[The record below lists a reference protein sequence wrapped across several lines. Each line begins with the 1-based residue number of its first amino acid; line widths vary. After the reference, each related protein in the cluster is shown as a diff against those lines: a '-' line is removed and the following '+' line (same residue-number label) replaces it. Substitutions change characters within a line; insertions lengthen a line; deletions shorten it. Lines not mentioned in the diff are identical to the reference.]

1 MTSPTYGKARA
12 VLCSSL
18 ALAFAFTGFA
28 QTSTT
33 GAASSDASKDLGPTV
48 QLSPFQVSAANDD
61 GYRTRDIVTGTKIA
75 TPLNESP
82 LTVGVVT
89 RELLDDIHLDRVTD
103 AIAFTQAGV
112 SNLGRTFQDQELF
125 TFRGYDGTI
134 LRNGVKFNAWT
145 DASNIERIEVAR
157 GPSAI
162 LYGFVAP
169 GGVVNYVTKKPFAGS
184 LNYVK
189 ARWGSETGFREEYDF
204 NRSFFDNR
212 LLVRVDGAQ
221 NDGSTWIHYQ
231 TIHDTV
237 VNPSVT
243 LRLTP
248 TTTLTYDFSYRD
260 RRGPFERIRFYY
272 INKADGFDSVVL
284 APYLGDNGNAGYSWN
299 PGVAPWTKSEWTRR
313 RSELRLEQTIGEHWR
328 LLAIASD
335 DFSHEEELTTFT
347 NFKGARDIGYQN
359 MLIPPPDHILLSIMP
374 VYENLRS
381 HTQYAEANLLG
392 QYETKW
398 FKSNTLFG
406 VQASRTPSFWP
417 RNGYMA
423 PDPSKIGVIDYT
435 LQSPYTVRLSD
446 PLSKRYY
453 LPAGDPSQW
462 PVWFTQG
469 TVRDWGKPDMF
480 VTESLGAL
488 NNRLHALLGV
498 RRQQYPELQ
507 VTKTLPQVGAIYE
520 VIRGYSL
527 YGIWSK
533 TSESNGRTL
542 RYNLPRPLSDSKAWD
557 LGMKFDTF
565 DSKIS
570 GSIAYFKIHK
580 GNLAIT
586 DPRGVIDYAQGK
598 ADDTVSFTPGT
609 QSTGV
614 EANLQ
619 YQPNRNFQLTV
630 SYAKTNAKI
639 LPGDPNPAKVGT
651 QLIQAVPQ
659 AFTFFGKYTFRSGA
673 LDRLAVGAGMV
684 QNYGP
689 IYVDDPATSGLANEH
704 GYTIV
709 NAFVRYPFKVG
720 GRTFSAE
727 VACNNITDDR
737 PFMNGGFYPP
747 REWYFSIDAKF

>member
-1 MTSPTYGKARA
+1 MKLHLTPRPVSACRA
-12 VLCSSL
+12 FC
-18 ALAFAFTGFA
+18 ALLPLLGVASTLA
-28 QTSTT
+28 QTSSETDR
-33 GAASSDASKDLGPTV
+33 GKDFGSTV

-61 GYRTRDIVTGTKIA
+61 GYRTRDIITGTKIA

-82 LTVGVVT
+82 LTVGVVN
-89 RELLDDIHLDRVTD
+89 RELLDDIQLDRVTE
-103 AIAFTQAGV
+103 AIAFTQAGI
-112 SNLGRTFQDQELF
+112 SNLGRTFQDQEQF

-169 GGVVNYVTKKPFAGS
+169 GGVVNYVTKQPFAGS
-184 LNYVK
+184 LNYLK
-189 ARWGSETGFREEYDF
+189 ARDSSNYGLREEYDF
-204 NRSFFDNR
+204 NRSLFGHQ
-212 LLVRVDGAQ
+212 LLVRVNGAQ
-221 NDGSTWIHYQ
+221 SDGRTWIHFQ
-231 TIHDTV
+231 TLHDTV
-237 VNPSVT
+237 INPSVT
-243 LRLTP
+243 WRPTP
-248 TTTLTYDFSYRD
+248 NTSLTYDFSYRD
-260 RRGPFERIRFYY
+260 RKGPFERIRFYY
-272 INKADGFDSVVL
+272 LNKADGFNSVVI
-284 APYLGDNGNAGYSWN
+284 APVLGDNGNAGYSWN
-299 PGVAPWTKSEWTRR
+299 PGIAPWTHSEWTRR
-313 RSELRLEQTIGEHWR
+313 RSEIRVEQRFNDHLR

-347 NFKGARDIGYQN
+347 NFKGAREPGYTNQ
-359 MLIPPPDHILLSIMP
+359 IVPVPQHILLSVMP
-374 VYENLRS
+374 IYENLRG

-392 QYETKW
+392 QFETKW
-398 FKSNTLFG
+398 IKSNTLVG
-406 VQASRTPSFWP
+406 AQVSRTPSFWP

-435 LQSPYTVRLSD
+435 LTSPYTVRLSD
-446 PLSKRYY
+446 PLEKRYY
-453 LPAGDPSQW
+453 VPAGDPTQW
-462 PVWFTQG
+462 PVWFTSG
-469 TVRDWGKPDMF
+469 TVRDWGKPDLF

-488 NNRLHALLGV
+488 NNRLHALGGV

-507 VTKTLPQVGAIYE
+507 VTKTLPQFGAIYE
-520 VIRGYSL
+520 FVKGFSG

-542 RYNLPRPLSDSKAWD
+542 RYQLPRPLSESKAWD
-557 LGMKFDTF
+557 VGLKFDTL
-565 DSKIS
+565 DAKLS

-580 GNLAIT
+580 GNLAIN

-614 EANLQ
+614 EASVQ
-619 YQPNRNFQLTV
+619 YQPNRSLQVTFT
-630 SYAKTNAKI
+630 YAKTNAKI

-651 QLIQAVPQ
+651 RLIQSVPE
-659 AFTFFGKYTFRSGA
+659 AFTFFAKYTFRSGP
-673 LDRLAVGAGMV
+673 LNRLALGGGMV

-689 IYVDDPATSGLANEH
+689 IFVDDPATSGLANRR

-709 NAFVRYPFKVG
+709 NAFVRYPIKIADHTINAEIG
-720 GRTFSAE
+720 G
-727 VACNNITDDR
+727 NNLADDR

-747 REWYFSIDAKF
+747 REWLVSLDAKF